1 MSKWQE
7 EFVKYVDCY
16 VRLLTEGKEEFFLS
30 LCDVE
35 EELLEGL
42 DTSGLTEYG
51 GCVQNRSAVGRRSE
65 AD

>member
-16 VRLLTEGKEEFFLS
+16 VRLLTEH
-30 LCDVE
+30 
-35 EELLEGL
+35 
-42 DTSGLTEYG
+42 G